1 VDFLFGFNNNGAI
14 ASFALWAPKVYD
26 YYRTHLDA
34 LWAEMPHLRRN
45 FPKSIFPSAA
55 FNFGPNVWTFIHRD
69 PMNCPFGWCAIQ
81 AMGNFNPKLGGHLI
95 LWDLKMVIEF
105 PPGAL
110 ILIPSATL
118 FHSNIPTQPGES
130 RVSFTQYCA
139 GGLFRFVDNGF
150 KLEKELAPDELAKML
165 ELKKSRYEMGIGLFS
180 TLDELLQ
187 QID

>member
-1 VDFLFGFNNNGAI
+1 
-14 ASFALWAPKVYD
+14 
-26 YYRTHLDA
+26 
-34 LWAEMPHLRRN
+34 
-45 FPKSIFPSAA
+45 
-55 FNFGPNVWTFIHRD
+55 
-69 PMNCPFGWCAIQ
+69 MNCPFGWCAIQ

-150 KLEKELAPDELAKML
+150 KLEKELAPDQLAQML

-187 QID
+187 QVD